1 MDIEIKQIKSIKVY
15 HKLNETEAIAQATFI
30 PNLQYNEVYI
40 DYLDIIYLKL
50 FHTQVLEIVDY
61 EIRVFEILI
70 YKGTP
75 PLF

>member
-15 HKLNETEAIAQATFI
+15 HKLNETEAIAQVTII

-50 FHTQVLEIVDY
+50 FHT
-61 EIRVFEILI
+61 EILKI
-70 YKGTP
+70 
-75 PLF
+75 

>member
-15 HKLNETEAIAQATFI
+15 HKLNETEAIAQVTII

-50 FHTQVLEIVDY
+50 FHTQILKIV
-61 EIRVFEILI
+61 VFIFYLHIIKEDEQIE
-70 YKGTP
+70 
-75 PLF
+75 F

>member
-50 FHTQVLEIVDY
+50 FHTQISKIV
-61 EIRVFEILI
+61 VFIFFLHIIKEDEQIE
-70 YKGTP
+70 
-75 PLF
+75 F